1 MGYSNRDM
9 TIMGLESLHERLV
22 EAAEHD
28 RIAMI
33 DAMVVENAI
42 RLLKEKKT
50 VKPYLGFD
58 MVWRCGYCKEAIAH
72 RNKVE
77 TAAEQCDY
85 QYCKVCGNEVKWDD
99 DTNSYI

>member
-1 MGYSNRDM
+1 MGYSNRAI
-9 TIMGLESLHERLV
+9 TIVGLESLHERLV

-28 RIAMI
+28 RIAML
-33 DAMVVENAI
+33 DAMVVDNAI

-72 RNKVE
+72 RNKVK

-99 DTNSYI
+99 DTNSDI